1 MPKSDWIIQMTLIE
15 FNNKY
20 QYKTDKDN
28 FEFFEVW
35 DIPKLQAD
43 GFYCGDCESYCLF
56 LKNNIE
62 QFENWDLYYC
72 KLNGIGHCVLS
83 NGAMIIDCNSKQ
95 IMIKDKFMQKYNIT
109 ELKKYSKFVI
119 FCKYLFAKVFL
130 FFKKGY

>member
-1 MPKSDWIIQMTLIE
+1 MALEEFNKQFKYKSDKQKFGFI
-15 FNNKY
+15 
-20 QYKTDKDN
+20 
-28 FEFFEVW
+28 EVW
-35 DIPKLQAD
+35 EIPKLQND
-43 GFYCGDCESYCLF
+43 GFYHGDCESYCLF

-83 NGAMIIDCNSKQ
+83 SGAMIIDCNLQ
-95 IMIKDKFMQKYNIT
+95 QTMIKDKFMQKYNIT

-130 FFKKGY
+130 FFKKGKQ

>member
-1 MPKSDWIIQMTLIE
+1 MTLE
-15 FNNKY
+15 QFNK
-20 QYKTDKDN
+20 QYKYKSGKQKLG
-28 FEFFEVW
+28 FIEVW
-35 DIPKLQAD
+35 EMPKLQDD
-43 GFYCGDCESYCLF
+43 GFYYGDCEDYVIF
-56 LKNNIE
+56 LKHNIL
-62 QFENWDLYYC
+62 QFENCDLYYC

-130 FFKKGY
+130 FFKKGS